1 MRAQAAL
8 DVEGAESSRYLLVQ
22 GQLALTAVDAF
33 DLLLDPRSEH
43 VLLGHAS
50 LVVRYAPLP
59 LVLDLAILPLKHAVM
74 LLLHLLDPQQELL
87 PQTFVVLLEYG
98 VLTFQIQ
105 YVLLYLQI
113 VFLNFLHRSDSAQQ
127 VLDPLLV
134 LLDKLVLRRSLLGI
148 TFLIV
153 L

>member
-1 MRAQAAL
+1 M
-8 DVEGAESSRYLLVQ
+8 
-22 GQLALTAVDAF
+22 
-33 DLLLDPRSEH
+33 LLDPRSEH

-59 LVLDLAILPLKHAVM
+59 LVLDLPILLLEHAVM
-74 LLLHLLDPQQELL
+74 LLLHLLDPQQELF
-87 PQTFVVLLEYG
+87 PQAFVVLLEYG

-105 YVLLYLQI
+105 HVLLYLQI
-113 VFLNFLHRSDSAQQ
+113 VFLNLLHRGDSALQ

-134 LLDKLVLRRSLLGI
+134 LLYKLVLRRSLFGI
-148 TFLIV
+148 SFLIV